1 MHGLGAVG
9 DGAQLRVLLP
19 RRRDVLQVGRLRAES
34 REAARRRAG
43 ELERSKAR
51 ARARRGAATSSLGV
65 KERSEGGGAAEGGG
79 AVWVG
84 GLGGLAGNL
93 GDQRWQST
101 AHTAH
106 AGGQKLAAVG

>member
-43 ELERSKAR
+43 E
-51 ARARRGAATSSLGV
+51 RARRGAATSSLGV